1 MDKQI
6 KDAFNEI
13 HAPKDLIEDTKQK
26 MHKLNDEQNH
36 KTKPKFHHW
45 KAVSGIAS
53 LAACA
58 VIIIAGKQ
66 ILQNDKN
73 LDPDQTLQ
81 DVVDL
86 TEGETSLN
94 TSENETFKEFQF
106 EGTDKLSEWY
116 QILEDINVNQE
127 ERISLDQNYV
137 IFTTDYVRNENEYQ
151 IDLLV
156 EQGELYW
163 ENNQLILQGTFKAK
177 VSDEENILSE
187 SVLDIISSSQFTSK
201 GAVLKMEDINEDGSI
216 DFLLETT
223 YNESSQWYTL
233 DENNNV
239 TIVE

>member
-1 MDKQI
+1 MEKQI

-45 KAVSGIAS
+45 KAVTGIAS

-66 ILQNDKN
+66 VFLTDSDK
-73 LDPDQTLQ
+73 PVQ

-86 TEGETSLN
+86 AEGENSLN
-94 TSENETFKEFQF
+94 TSENEAFKEFEF
-106 EGTDKLSEWY
+106 EGTKELSEWY
-116 QILEDINVNQE
+116 QVLEDIKVNPE
-127 ERISLDQNYV
+127 ERTTLDGNYV
-137 IFTTDYVRNENEYQ
+137 IFTTDYVKDENEYQ

-156 EQGELYW
+156 ERGELHW

-201 GAVLKMEDINEDGSI
+201 DAVLEMEDINEDGSP
-216 DFLLETT
+216 DFLLETI

-233 DENNNV
+233 DENNNI